1 MDDLLL
7 LDVMYTYTF
16 VASFLHKFIVIM
28 NSKNLASANINTKK
42 KGKQNH

>member
-7 LDVMYTYTF
+7 LDVMYMYTF
-16 VASFLHKFIVIM
+16 VASFLHKFIVITG
-28 NSKNLASANINTKK
+28 SKNLASANVNTKK